1 MLKFEGN
8 TGPYLQYTVV
18 RLNSIIQKQD
28 FHNNELTKN
37 DLNPCYEKFHYYVLI
52 RLMDQFDSVLKKVQ
66 ESNMPSVLARYL
78 FQLAKNANKFYE
90 KEKILNNDD
99 LKLQYANILL
109 IKSILIVLK
118 EGLRI
123 LGVPILEKM

>member
-28 FHNNELTKN
+28 FNINELTKN
-37 DLNPCYEKFHYYVLI
+37 DLNPYYEKFHYYVLI
-52 RLMDQFDSVLKKVQ
+52 RLMDQFDSVLEKVQ
-66 ESNMPSVLARYL
+66 ESNMPSILARYL

-90 KEKILNNDD
+90 KEKILNNND

-109 IKSILIVLK
+109 IKSLLIILK
-118 EGLRI
+118 EGLKI